1 MQMSPLSFE
10 LKEQRK
16 YTVGDIF
23 TIEGNSAVAEYVLL
37 NMFCNLV
44 HLNRYLD
51 NICKNPDEEKFQKV
65 KQSNKVFQVRFSL
78 KKIQDLEILLV

>member
-1 MQMSPLSFE
+1 
-10 LKEQRK
+10 
-16 YTVGDIF
+16 
-23 TIEGNSAVAEYVLL
+23 
-37 NMFCNLV
+37 MFCNLV

-78 KKIQDLEILLV
+78 KKMQDLEILLVKKGN